1 MHDQRLKPVVTA
13 TCRSHSICTRGISPG
28 RFLQNKTGSAAI
40 VLYYILF
47 GLCWIFFSDVLL
59 SKLATDTAVYSAVS
73 IAKGW
78 MFIAI
83 TALLLY
89 LLINRRVRMVS
100 QLRLEHEG
108 EIGERERRI
117 THANRLYAVLS
128 SVNRSVIRISE
139 QQELLDEICR
149 IMVDTGGFEMAWIG
163 WPGTDGWIVPRASSG
178 DELGYL
184 DSIRISV
191 LDIPEGRGPT
201 GMAIRERKPVVC
213 DNIATNPAMAIWRK
227 AALQNGFSSSAC
239 FPFALPDGSIA
250 GLTIYSPEPDFFF
263 DDKERLLLSEIADDM
278 EYALHMLQAS
288 AAHRVA
294 EQEKRELERQNLLLS
309 QALRQNPA
317 SILITDSSGI
327 IQYANPRVMELTG
340 YQPEELVGQ
349 SPRIF
354 KSGKTPPETYSALWD
369 ALLGKK
375 IWNGT
380 LLNRKKNGGLF
391 WEQASIAPVIDD
403 AGNVTN
409 FVAVKEDISERIQR
423 DNELK
428 HKNAEL
434 ESFTY
439 SVSHDLKSPLVTFKA
454 FLGYLKEDIAKDDR
468 EMVTRDIGFM
478 EVAANRME
486 RLLSGLLS
494 LSRVGQIV
502 NEPTDISF
510 RELVDESLAT
520 MAGHIAQ
527 QGVSVKVLPGDVQLR
542 GDSMRL
548 QEIWQ
553 NLLENAVK
561 YMGDQPEPQ
570 IWIGAEQSGADTVFF
585 VRDNGMGIDKKF
597 FEKIFELF
605 EKLDATR
612 DGIGIGLALV
622 KKIVLVYGG
631 RIWVE
636 SDGIGKGSCFKFT
649 LPHALI
655 QE

>member
-1 MHDQRLKPVVTA
+1 MQ
-13 TCRSHSICTRGISPG
+13 TCHTDSGLHQAISPG
-28 RFLQNKTGSAAI
+28 RFVHNRAGSAAI
-40 VLYYILF
+40 VIYYILF
-47 GLCWIFFSDVLL
+47 GVCWIFFSDVLL
-59 SKLATDTAVYSAVS
+59 SKLATDTSVYSAIS

-78 MFIAI
+78 MFIAV

-108 EIGERERRI
+108 EIGEREQRI

-128 SVNRSVIRISE
+128 AVNRSVIRISE
-139 QQELLDEICR
+139 QQELLDEICH

-163 WPGTDGWIVPRASSG
+163 WADKDSWIIPMASSG

-201 GMAIRERKPVVC
+201 GTAIRERKSVVF
-213 DNIATNPAMAIWRK
+213 DNIATNPAMAVWRK
-227 AALQNGFSSSAC
+227 AALQHGFGSSAC

-263 DDKERLLLSEIADDM
+263 DDKEKLLLSEIADDM
-278 EYALHMLQAS
+278 EYALNMLHTA

-294 EQEKRELERQNLLLS
+294 EQEKRELEQQNLLLS
-309 QALRQNPA
+309 QAVRQSPV
-317 SILITDSSGI
+317 SILITNSSGI

-354 KSGKTPPETYSALWD
+354 KSGETPSETYGNLWNT
-369 ALLGKK
+369 LLGGK
-375 IWNGT
+375 IWHGT

-403 AGNVTN
+403 AGAVTN

-423 DNELK
+423 ANELK

-439 SVSHDLKSPLVTFKA
+439 SVSHDLKSPLVTFKT
-454 FLGYLKEDIAKDDR
+454 FLGYLKDNIEKDDR
-468 EMVTRDIGFM
+468 ELISKDIGFM
-478 EVAANRME
+478 EAAANKME
-486 RLLSGLLS
+486 QLLNGLLS

-502 NEPTDISF
+502 NEPADVSF
-510 RELVDESLAT
+510 REVVDESQSAI
-520 MAGHIAQ
+520 AGNIAR
-527 QGVSVKVLPGDVQLR
+527 QGITVKVLPGDVQLR

-585 VRDNGMGIDKKF
+585 VRDNGMGIDKRF

-605 EKLDATR
+605 EKLDANR

-636 SDGIGKGSCFKFT
+636 SDGSGKGSCFKFT
-649 LPHALI
+649 LPGALI
-655 QE
+655 QG

>member
-1 MHDQRLKPVVTA
+1 
-13 TCRSHSICTRGISPG
+13 
-28 RFLQNKTGSAAI
+28 
-40 VLYYILF
+40 
-47 GLCWIFFSDVLL
+47 
-59 SKLATDTAVYSAVS
+59 
-73 IAKGW
+73 
-78 MFIAI
+78 MFIAV

-100 QLRLEHEG
+100 QLRLEHEV
-108 EIGERERRI
+108 EIGKREQRI

-139 QQELLDEICR
+139 QRELLDEICR
-149 IMVDTGGFEMAWIG
+149 IIVDTGGFEMAWVG
-163 WPGTDGWIVPRASSG
+163 WPDKDGWIIPKASSG

-184 DSIRISV
+184 DSIRISIR
-191 LDIPEGRGPT
+191 DIPEGGGPT
-201 GMAIRERKPVVC
+201 GTAIRERKPVVC
-213 DNIATNPAMAIWRK
+213 DNIATNPAMAVWRK
-227 AALQNGFSSSAC
+227 AALQNGFASSAC

-263 DDKERLLLSEIADDM
+263 DNKEKQLLSEIADDM
-278 EYALHMLQAS
+278 EYALKMLHA
-288 AAHRVA
+288 ATAHRVA
-294 EQEKRELERQNLLLS
+294 EQEKRELEQQNQLLS
-309 QALRQNPA
+309 QALRQSPV
-317 SILITDSSGI
+317 SILITNSSGI

-340 YQPEELVGQ
+340 YQPEELVGK

-354 KSGKTPPETYSALWD
+354 KSGETPPETYGALWET
-369 ALLGKK
+369 LLGKK

-428 HKNAEL
+428 HKNVEL

-454 FLGYLKEDIAKDDR
+454 FLGYLKEDIANDDR
-468 EMVTRDIGFM
+468 EMITKDIGFM

-494 LSRVGQIV
+494 LSQVGQIV

-605 EKLDATR
+605 EKLDAAR

-636 SDGIGKGSCFKFT
+636 SDGTGKGSCFKFT
-649 LPHALI
+649 LPDALI